1 MTSALIIGASRGIGK
16 EFVTQLLNSEWTV
29 YACARDLKDIDL
41 LEQQGAKG
49 ILLDVTDPT
58 SIVGLG
64 RSLEVV
70 DLDLVIYVAGIYGPE
85 FGSRLVPSAAEFD
98 KVMHTNVLGAMQSIP
113 LLAPMLE
120 ITKGKFIFISSLM
133 GSISATQS
141 SFGWIYR
148 ASKAALNMSV
158 KAASMDY
165 PRVTFSVM
173 NPGWV
178 KTDMG
183 GESAPTSV
191 DQSVK
196 GMLSVISKLSLN
208 DSGSF
213 QSFDERSMNW

>member
-1 MTSALIIGASRGIGK
+1 
-16 EFVTQLLNSEWTV
+16 
-29 YACARDLKDIDL
+29 
-41 LEQQGAKG
+41 
-49 ILLDVTDPT
+49 
-58 SIVGLG
+58 
-64 RSLEVV
+64 
-70 DLDLVIYVAGIYGPE
+70 
-85 FGSRLVPSAAEFD
+85 
-98 KVMHTNVLGAMQSIP
+98 MQSIP

-120 ITKGKFIFISSLM
+120 ITNGKFIFISSLM

-148 ASKAALNMSV
+148 ASKAALNMIV
-158 KAASMDY
+158 KAASFDY
-165 PRVTFSVM
+165 PRVIFSVM

-183 GESAPTSV
+183 GESAPTLV

>member
-98 KVMHTNVLGAMQSIP
+98 KVMHTNVLGAMQSIA

-196 GMLSVISKLSLN
+196 GLLSVISKLSLN

>member
-98 KVMHTNVLGAMQSIP
+98 KVMHTNVLGAMQSIA

>member
-1 MTSALIIGASRGIGK
+1 VKSALIIGASRGIGK
-16 EFVTQLLNSEWTV
+16 EFVTQLLKSEWTV
-29 YACARDLKDIDL
+29 YACARDLKDIDS
-41 LEQQGAKG
+41 LEQQGGKG
-49 ILLDVTDPT
+49 IPLDVTDPT
-58 SIVGLG
+58 SIAGLSRTLDG
-64 RSLEVV
+64 V

-85 FGSRLVPSAAEFD
+85 LGPKHVPSATEFD
-98 KVMHTNVLGAMQSIP
+98 KVMHTNVLGAMQCIP

-120 ITKGKFIFISSLM
+120 ITNGKFIFISSLM

-158 KAASMDY
+158 KAASFDY
-165 PRVTFSVM
+165 PRVIFSVM

>member
-16 EFVTQLLNSEWTV
+16 EFVTQLLNSDWTV

-64 RSLEVV
+64 RSLDVV
-70 DLDLVIYVAGIYGPE
+70 DLDLVIYVAGVYGPE

-98 KVMHTNVLGAMQSIP
+98 KVMHTNVLGAMQSIA

-213 QSFDERSMNW
+213 QSFDERSINW

>member
-64 RSLEVV
+64 RSLDVV

-98 KVMHTNVLGAMQSIP
+98 KVMHTNVLGAMQSIA

-183 GESAPTSV
+183 GESAPTTV

>member
-16 EFVTQLLNSEWTV
+16 EFVTQLLKSEWTV
-29 YACARDLKDIDL
+29 YACARDLSDIDL

-49 ILLDVTDPT
+49 ILLDVTDST
-58 SIVGLG
+58 SIAGLG
-64 RSLEVV
+64 WSLDGV

-85 FGSRLVPSAAEFD
+85 LGSNHVPSATEFD

-120 ITKGKFIFISSLM
+120 ITNGKFIFISSLM

-148 ASKAALNMSV
+148 ASKAALNMIV
-158 KAASMDY
+158 KAASFDY
-165 PRVTFSVM
+165 PRVIFSVM

-183 GESAPTSV
+183 GESAPTLV

>member
-64 RSLEVV
+64 RSLDVV

-98 KVMHTNVLGAMQSIP
+98 KVMHTNVLGAMQSIA

-183 GESAPTSV
+183 GESAPNSV

>member
-64 RSLEVV
+64 RSLDVV

>member
-1 MTSALIIGASRGIGK
+1 
-16 EFVTQLLNSEWTV
+16 
-29 YACARDLKDIDL
+29 
-41 LEQQGAKG
+41 
-49 ILLDVTDPT
+49 
-58 SIVGLG
+58 
-64 RSLEVV
+64 
-70 DLDLVIYVAGIYGPE
+70 
-85 FGSRLVPSAAEFD
+85 
-98 KVMHTNVLGAMQSIP
+98 
-113 LLAPMLE
+113 MLE

-213 QSFDERSMNW
+213 QSFDERSINW

>member
-98 KVMHTNVLGAMQSIP
+98 KVMHTNVLGEMQSIA

>member
-64 RSLEVV
+64 RSLDVV

-98 KVMHTNVLGAMQSIP
+98 KVMHTNVLGAMQSIA

>member
-1 MTSALIIGASRGIGK
+1 MTSALIIGTSRGIGK

-98 KVMHTNVLGAMQSIP
+98 KVMHTNVLGAMQSIA